1 MFQNGARAFFCF
13 FSTFH
18 LRNSRLF
25 KLRAH
30 EGRFEGFQMR
40 SFTFYLEGEQ
50 KKTKNLSEWKIGETP
65 TSDIL
70 WWKIITAVITWNKKK
85 KINECFQK

>member
-1 MFQNGARAFFCF
+1 MCVCVADLFHVFIDVSKWRPCLFCF

-50 KKTKNLSEWKIGETP
+50 KK
-65 TSDIL
+65 
-70 WWKIITAVITWNKKK
+70 NKKP
-85 KINECFQK
+85 F

>member
-40 SFTFYLEGEQ
+40 SFTFYLEGE
-50 KKTKNLSEWKIGETP
+50 
-65 TSDIL
+65 
-70 WWKIITAVITWNKKK
+70 KKK
-85 KINECFQK
+85 KKTFLSEKLERLLPVTSSGEKLLLQS